1 MAKYLITASYTAEG
15 VKGLL
20 KGGGTARADAV
31 TKTIAGLGGT
41 LESFHF
47 AFGADDAIVIVDLPD
62 NVSAAAVGLA
72 VAATGLT
79 TARTT
84 VLLTPDE
91 IDRAAQLQ
99 VSYSPPGK

>member
-31 TKTIAGLGGT
+31 TKTIEGLGGT

-99 VSYSPPGK
+99 VNYTPPGK

>member
-1 MAKYLITASYTAEG
+1 MAKYLISASYTADG

-20 KGGGTARADAV
+20 KNGGTARVDSV
-31 TKTIAGLGGT
+31 KKTIEGLGGS

-47 AFGADDAIVIVDLPD
+47 AFGADDVVAIVDLPD

-72 VAATGLT
+72 VASTGLT

-91 IDRAAQLQ
+91 IDRAAELQ
-99 VSYSPPGK
+99 VNYTGPGK